1 MRDLTLNGEKFLQL
15 AQKKFEFKKWLNLK
29 IQVKKCQIFKLIS
42 PPSLVSFYNKQNM
55 W

>member
-15 AQKKFEFKKWLNLK
+15 AQKKIKFKKWLNLK
-29 IQVKKCQIFKLIS
+29 IQVKKWQFFKLIS
-42 PPSLVSFYNKQNM
+42 PPSLVIFFNKQNM